1 MQSVFRTFF
10 RRSALGEF
18 RIDSTNQLWRL
29 LVKIT
34 LVKAHEKGRHHTAEM
49 RNVRAETPGADDWL
63 HEAVTQEP
71 GPAEAAALVDQI
83 EATVRGLPAMCC
95 QVLEMRL
102 QGQSVAEIAPKL
114 SVSRQTVYRVLHLLQ
129 QRLDG
134 TMKGT

>member
-1 MQSVFRTFF
+1 
-10 RRSALGEF
+10 
-18 RIDSTNQLWRL
+18 
-29 LVKIT
+29 
-34 LVKAHEKGRHHTAEM
+34 M
-49 RNVRAETPGADDWL
+49 RDVRAETPGADDWL

-83 EATVRGLPAMCC
+83 EVTLRGLPAMCC

-102 QGQSVAEIAPKL
+102 QGQSVAEIAPQL

-134 TMKGT
+134 TMKDPGKNS